1 MMISSSA
8 GMVSLHVGGGGPVD
22 ERVAV
27 AVGVVFNLDSFH
39 FIDKFGET

>member
-27 AVGVVFNLDSFH
+27 AVGVVLNFYSFH